1 MDFSSFSR
9 FAKIYEKGDV
19 IFSEFE
25 KGDTFYLIQSG
36 QVQLVK
42 IVNGIE
48 KNLDILKASEI
59 FGEMAILENSP
70 RSATAIALDQ
80 VKVLEFN
87 KENFEVLMTGNP
99 AIAMK
104 LLKLFVKR
112 IYTQKLR
119 FMVLTLGYLQA
130 RVGDVFI
137 MLYQTMQT
145 SGHGETVFIM
155 LYQTMQTSG
164 HGETVEIAV
173 TKEDVAHWA
182 GLPVDI
188 VQDELNK
195 FVDQRKIEIY
205 EDRIIVKNII
215 ELERFVNSKRRKSL
229 N

>member
-112 IYTQKLR
+112 IYTQKRR
-119 FMVLTLGYLQA
+119 FMVLTLGDLQA
-130 RVGDVFI
+130 RVGD
-137 MLYQTMQT
+137 
-145 SGHGETVFIM
+145 VFIM

-205 EDRIIVKNII
+205 EDKIIVKNII

>member
-112 IYTQKLR
+112 IYTQKRR
-119 FMVLTLGYLQA
+119 FMVLTLSDLQA

-145 SGHGETVFIM
+145 SGHGETV
-155 LYQTMQTSG
+155 
-164 HGETVEIAV
+164 EIAV
-173 TKEDVAHWA
+173 TIEDVAHWA

>member
-112 IYTQKLR
+112 IYTQKRR
-119 FMVLTLGYLQA
+119 FMVLTLSDLQA
-130 RVGDVFI
+130 RVGD
-137 MLYQTMQT
+137 
-145 SGHGETVFIM
+145 VFIM

>member
-112 IYTQKLR
+112 IYTQKRR
-119 FMVLTLGYLQA
+119 FMVLTLGDLQA
-130 RVGDVFI
+130 RVGD
-137 MLYQTMQT
+137 
-145 SGHGETVFIM
+145 VFIM

-205 EDRIIVKNII
+205 DDRIIVKNII

>member
-112 IYTQKLR
+112 IYTQKRR
-119 FMVLTLGYLQA
+119 FMVLTLGDLQA
-130 RVGDVFI
+130 RVGD
-137 MLYQTMQT
+137 
-145 SGHGETVFIM
+145 VFIM

-195 FVDQRKIEIY
+195 FEDQRKIEIY

>member
-1 MDFSSFSR
+1 MDFSNFNR

-48 KNLDILKASEI
+48 KNLDILNASEI

-70 RSATAIALDQ
+70 RSATAIALNQ

-112 IYTQKLR
+112 IYTQKRR
-119 FMVLTLGYLQA
+119 FMVLTLNDLQA

-145 SGHGETVFIM
+145 SGHGETI
-155 LYQTMQTSG
+155 
-164 HGETVEIAV
+164 EIPV
-173 TKEDVAHWA
+173 TIEDVSHWA
-182 GLPVDI
+182 GLPMEV
-188 VQDELNK
+188 VQEELNK
-195 FVDQRKIEIY
+195 FIDQRKIEVY
-205 EDRIIVKNII
+205 DNKIIVKNII
-215 ELERFVNSKRRKSL
+215 ELERFVNSKRRKTA

>member
-80 VKVLEFN
+80 VKDLEFN

-112 IYTQKLR
+112 IYTQKRR
-119 FMVLTLGYLQA
+119 FMVLTLGDLQA
-130 RVGDVFI
+130 RVGD
-137 MLYQTMQT
+137 
-145 SGHGETVFIM
+145 VFIM

>member
-1 MDFSSFSR
+1 MDFSNFSR
-9 FAKIYEKGDV
+9 FAKIYEKGEV

-70 RSATAIALDQ
+70 RSATAIALNQ

-112 IYTQKLR
+112 IYTQKRR
-119 FMVLTLGYLQA
+119 FMVLTLNDLQA

-145 SGHGETVFIM
+145 SGHGETI
-155 LYQTMQTSG
+155 
-164 HGETVEIAV
+164 EIAV

-182 GLPVDI
+182 GLPIDV
-188 VQDELNK
+188 VQEELNK
-195 FVDQRKIEIY
+195 FVDQRKIEMY
-205 EDRIIVKNII
+205 DDRIVVKNII
-215 ELERFVNSKRRKSL
+215 ELERFVNSKRRKPA

>member
-112 IYTQKLR
+112 IYTQKRR
-119 FMVLTLGYLQA
+119 FMVLTLGDLQA
-130 RVGDVFI
+130 RVGD
-137 MLYQTMQT
+137 
-145 SGHGETVFIM
+145 VFIM

-195 FVDQRKIEIY
+195 FETGRTPSPRLKQFIKKAWEIAKA
-205 EDRIIVKNII
+205 KNSW
-215 ELERFVNSKRRKSL
+215 FSY
-229 N
+229 

>member
-1 MDFSSFSR
+1 MDFSNFSR
-9 FAKIYEKGDV
+9 FAKIYEKGEV

-70 RSATAIALDQ
+70 RSATAIALNQ

-112 IYTQKLR
+112 IYTQKRR
-119 FMVLTLGYLQA
+119 FMVLTLNDLQA

-145 SGHGETVFIM
+145 SGHGETI
-155 LYQTMQTSG
+155 
-164 HGETVEIAV
+164 EIAV

-182 GLPVDI
+182 GLPIDV

-195 FVDQRKIEIY
+195 FVDQRKIEMY
-205 EDRIIVKNII
+205 DDRIVVKNII
-215 ELERFVNSKRRKSL
+215 ELERFVNSKRRKPA

>member
-112 IYTQKLR
+112 IYTQKRR
-119 FMVLTLGYLQA
+119 FMVLTLGDLQA
-130 RVGDVFI
+130 RVGD
-137 MLYQTMQT
+137 
-145 SGHGETVFIM
+145 VFIM

>member
-48 KNLDILKASEI
+48 KNRDILKASEI

-112 IYTQKLR
+112 IYTQKRR
-119 FMVLTLGYLQA
+119 FMVLTLGDLQA

-137 MLYQTMQT
+137 MLYQTM
-145 SGHGETVFIM
+145 H
-155 LYQTMQTSG
+155 TSG

>member
-112 IYTQKLR
+112 IYTQKRR
-119 FMVLTLGYLQA
+119 FMVLTLGDLQA
-130 RVGDVFI
+130 RVGD
-137 MLYQTMQT
+137 
-145 SGHGETVFIM
+145 VFIM

-182 GLPVDI
+182 GLPVHI

>member
-112 IYTQKLR
+112 IYTQKRR
-119 FMVLTLGYLQA
+119 FMVLTLGDLLA
-130 RVGDVFI
+130 RVGEVFK

-145 SGHGETVFIM
+145 R
-155 LYQTMQTSG
+155 G

>member
-112 IYTQKLR
+112 IYTQKRR
-119 FMVLTLGYLQA
+119 FMVLTLGDLQA

-145 SGHGETVFIM
+145 SGHGETV
-155 LYQTMQTSG
+155 
-164 HGETVEIAV
+164 EIAV
-173 TKEDVAHWA
+173 TIEDVAHWA